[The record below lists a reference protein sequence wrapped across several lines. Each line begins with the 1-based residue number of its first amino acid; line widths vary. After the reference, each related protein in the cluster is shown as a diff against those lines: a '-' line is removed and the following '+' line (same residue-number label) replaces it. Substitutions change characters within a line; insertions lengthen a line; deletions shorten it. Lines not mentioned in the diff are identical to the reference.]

1 MFKKIFTR
9 QWSFFWSG
17 VGFGVAQIIFMIAK
31 LIDQSQ
37 AGKPLFAQ
45 PIGVTTYLGN
55 MFRSM
60 EVFWWGGKTF
70 GLENGL
76 YGSVFKVGTWGP
88 IVGMILGGFLVAL
101 AERES
106 RGWAKFS
113 PKMLLTSFAGG
124 ILFSY
129 GTRLAGGCTLHHL
142 LGGISMMSVK
152 STFVVV
158 MMSIGGL
165 TAFFLMAKAGL
176 APFFKHQETRSY
188 VEGIK
193 AKNPVDGIT
202 FDPKYNPW
210 RDPWRWA
217 GLIFLAMFL
226 IPALVNYFSPNAA
239 DNFVNASMVFT
250 VLVLVAGL
258 VAGFSMA
265 KSGFGTECALV
276 GIEAGIMLKK
286 DEPKFIGFKVPAITR
301 TLMKGFIPIQ
311 GVLAAQ
317 ILTALFALGAWI
329 LLGAKP
335 GYQYSSMDKL
345 SWAGLLGGLL
355 LGAGAVMLIGCEIRS
370 YMRLGLGYTNTL
382 VGFIGFAIGYLPYTL
397 FPEAH
402 KAFLES
408 SVIIKSDTFT
418 WGQVFFPNNPSLQI
432 AFYVVWILALVGALA
447 LAIRTGAR
455 YLSVKPAQLTNQ
467 PLEDLEAQVREG
479 VAEPSVK
486 GLEVQG
492 VAAAD

>member
-17 VGFGVAQIIFMIAK
+17 VGFGVAQIIFMTAK
-31 LIDQSQ
+31 FIEQTQ
-37 AGKPLFAQ
+37 AGKPLVAQ

-70 GLENGL
+70 GLEKGL

-88 IVGMILGGFLVAL
+88 IVGMIIGGFLVAL

-106 RGWAKFS
+106 RSWAKFS

-142 LGGISMMSVK
+142 LGGTALMSVK
-152 STFVVV
+152 SIFVVV
-158 MMSIGGL
+158 MMSVGGL

-188 VEGIK
+188 VAGVK
-193 AKNPVDGIT
+193 ATNPVDGIT
-202 FDPKYNPW
+202 LDVNYKPW

-217 GLIFLAMFL
+217 GLIFLALVL
-226 IPALVNYFSPNAA
+226 IPALVNYFNPNAA
-239 DNFVNASMVFT
+239 DNFLNASVAFT
-250 VLVLVAGL
+250 SLVLIAGL
-258 VAGFSMA
+258 VGGFSMA

-311 GVLAAQ
+311 GVLASQ
-317 ILTALFALGAWI
+317 ILTAAFALGAWAFF
-329 LLGAKP
+329 GAKL
-335 GYQYSSMDKL
+335 GYQGSFMDKL

-355 LGAGAVMLIGCEIRS
+355 LGSGAVMLVGCEIRS

-402 KAFLES
+402 KAFLEN
-408 SVIIKSDTFT
+408 SVIVHSDTFT
-418 WGQVFFPNNPSLQI
+418 WAQVFFPNNPSLQL
-432 AFYVVWILALVGALA
+432 AFYAVWVLALIGLLT
-447 LAIRTGAR
+447 LAIRTGMR
-455 YLSVKPAQLTNQ
+455 YLSVKASQLTNQ
-467 PLEDLEAQVREG
+467 PLEELEAQVRANAQTLEAG
-479 VAEPSVK
+479 QAQVK
-486 GLEVQG
+486 AT
-492 VAAAD
+492 AAAD